1 MNLIGHLFAYSLSSG
16 IIMLALYLIYKWIMA
31 NENQHLYNRGVLL
44 GIYIVSMAALPLWA
58 TCSRLFAHAAPMA
71 MQRATAV
78 MATDLDINAFI
89 AVQEPEWPVMRVILW
104 IYLAGMVGVAMHTL
118 IIAVRLYG
126 IISRGEHVR
135 HGRFT
140 LVVIDRPTRL
150 APFSWGRYM
159 VMARSDYESAGE
171 IIATHEEQHLRS
183 RHWLD
188 LLAAQ
193 AVAMLCWYN
202 PAAWL
207 IREELKAVHE
217 YEADKRVLNQG
228 VDARQYQI
236 LLVKKAVGARFP
248 SLANSLNHSKLKKR
262 ITMMNSKK
270 SGPARRLRALAL
282 VPALAGAMFVTR
294 MPVIASVIDDGRNT
308 SLTSERKDNENLAPA
323 QAVALTLLLPPVTG
337 EDSGEV
343 TVATVTPTAELPE
356 TAGEIAEIKVAE
368 VPDDETSIPTD
379 TVDLSQVR
387 IGTKH
392 VPFNLYIDG
401 EPAVTNDLTQI
412 AVDRIESI
420 TISKETEPYSMY
432 VKLKAADAPQP
443 EFLFSGLDNID
454 GTNITIIAN
463 NVSTLSISEAVYVNG
478 DKTYQAKSISTS
490 LSDGTATIKLRFKT
504 LHKFHDDASVVL
516 TTNLGKITLSAK

>member
-1 MNLIGHLFAYSLSSG
+1 
-16 IIMLALYLIYKWIMA
+16 
-31 NENQHLYNRGVLL
+31 
-44 GIYIVSMAALPLWA
+44 
-58 TCSRLFAHAAPMA
+58 
-71 MQRATAV
+71 
-78 MATDLDINAFI
+78 
-89 AVQEPEWPVMRVILW
+89 
-104 IYLAGMVGVAMHTL
+104 
-118 IIAVRLYG
+118 
-126 IISRGEHVR
+126 
-135 HGRFT
+135 
-140 LVVIDRPTRL
+140 
-150 APFSWGRYM
+150 
-159 VMARSDYESAGE
+159 
-171 IIATHEEQHLRS
+171 
-183 RHWLD
+183 
-188 LLAAQ
+188 
-193 AVAMLCWYN
+193 
-202 PAAWL
+202 
-207 IREELKAVHE
+207 
-217 YEADKRVLNQG
+217 
-228 VDARQYQI
+228 
-236 LLVKKAVGARFP
+236 
-248 SLANSLNHSKLKKR
+248 
-262 ITMMNSKK
+262 MMNSKK

-323 QAVALTLLLPPVTG
+323 QAVALTLLLPPVAG

-343 TVATVTPTAELPE
+343 NVATVTPTAELPE

-463 NVSTLSISEAVYVNG
+463 NVSTLSISEAVFVNG